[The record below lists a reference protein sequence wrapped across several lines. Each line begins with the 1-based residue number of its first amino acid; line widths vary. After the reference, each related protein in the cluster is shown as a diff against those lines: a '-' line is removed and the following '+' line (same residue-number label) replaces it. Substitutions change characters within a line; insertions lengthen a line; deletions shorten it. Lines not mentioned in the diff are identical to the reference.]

1 MIVVDVNLL
10 VYAYNEHVVQ
20 HERARAWLQA
30 ALSQD
35 EPVAFP
41 WAVIHGFLRLVT
53 DARVTASP
61 LSLDTAMT
69 IVDEWRNETIARILE
84 PGPRYWNI
92 LREIG
97 GRAGVRGAFV
107 SDAHLAALTIEHD
120 ATLYTADRD
129 FRRFSGLRV
138 VNPLAS

>member
-1 MIVVDVNLL
+1 VIVVDVNLL
-10 VYAYNEHVVQ
+10 VYAYNQQVVQ
-20 HERARAWLQA
+20 HERARAWLQV

-41 WAVIHGFLRLVT
+41 WAVIHGLLRLVT
-53 DARVTASP
+53 DARVTGSP
-61 LSLDTAMT
+61 LSLDSAMT
-69 IVDEWRNETIARILE
+69 IVDEWWSEPIVRLLE
-84 PGPRYWNI
+84 PGPRYWGI
-92 LREIG
+92 FREIG

-129 FRRFSGLRV
+129 FRRFAGLRV
-138 VNPLAS
+138 INPLAT